1 MCKYLLAMFIAT
13 SSLAHSAEDAGIP
26 TDPEVAQQCLLAADN
41 VILAYK
47 QAQANVPLT
56 KLLRSYPDYQPE
68 ILIGYKLFGEGNT
81 EYQTYQIF
89 RAWCLDNLKRS

>member
-1 MCKYLLAMFIAT
+1 MHKYILLAMAIST
-13 SSLAHSAEDAGIP
+13 QVLAED
-26 TDPEVAQQCLLAADN
+26 DPEVAQQCLLAADN

-68 ILIGYKLFGEGNT
+68 ILIGYKLFGEGST

-89 RAWCLDNLKRS
+89 RAWCLENLKRS